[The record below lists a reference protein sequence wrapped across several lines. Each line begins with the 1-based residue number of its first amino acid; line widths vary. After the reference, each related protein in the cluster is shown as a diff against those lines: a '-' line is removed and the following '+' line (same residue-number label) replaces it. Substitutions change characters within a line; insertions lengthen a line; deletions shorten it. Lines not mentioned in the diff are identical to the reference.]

1 MKRAFIITAA
11 YLCVAMVHA
20 WFVTYGTWELL
31 GSEWLSSS
39 FDSLGERLLQGRADI
54 NPATIKWEGLQR
66 EGKVYPYFGP
76 LPAFLRVVFN
86 AVWPGHYGQWARIS
100 CLLAATL
107 STFAFGFASRI
118 ALKANPLLSER
129 QRTLAEC
136 LLIVAF
142 GLGTP
147 ILYLVSCGR
156 IYHEAILWGVSG
168 GLWGLAAITL
178 LAYRPDEEK
187 RALMIFSI
195 AFSVALLS
203 RVTFSLPMCLI
214 SVVLFFRGF
223 RLRRSGLRLIT
234 MRALLFTPVVA
245 AWAIQLWYNYQRFEA
260 PFVFLDYRYFYLDP
274 SKIGGEFNLLRIPS
288 SLRNYFGIV
297 PDFFSPSLPFV
308 RLATTESYRPDL
320 FMQGWREQ
328 TLSLS
333 IGSVWLVILAVCG
346 FVQILARRVPP
357 ILALYSVCLLA
368 EALLVMSYLFV
379 TQRYAGDIV
388 PLLSLL
394 TLIAIASGSFSAKRF
409 ALLSLL
415 AVASAVT
422 TMGSTL
428 EWNMTYNGDAPKVYK
443 DKLARLFHPYLVTF
457 DDSKPVVYLS
467 DLVPTAQA
475 FTFKAAQ
482 RDRSAMEGPLMV
494 NGITVPKGLGMHSR
508 ASITFAVPNAMEG
521 FRSLVA
527 LSPDVRGC
535 DKAAVQFE
543 VQNDRGETLFKSS
556 VMGPRAEPEVVDVK
570 LGGATSV
577 SLLVHDGGNGINC
590 DHAHWLWAA
599 FYK

>member
-1 MKRAFIITAA
+1 
-11 YLCVAMVHA
+11 
-20 WFVTYGTWELL
+20 
-31 GSEWLSSS
+31 
-39 FDSLGERLLQGRADI
+39 
-54 NPATIKWEGLQR
+54 
-66 EGKVYPYFGP
+66 
-76 LPAFLRVVFN
+76 
-86 AVWPGHYGQWARIS
+86 
-100 CLLAATL
+100 
-107 STFAFGFASRI
+107 
-118 ALKANPLLSER
+118 
-129 QRTLAEC
+129 
-136 LLIVAF
+136 
-142 GLGTP
+142 
-147 ILYLVSCGR
+147 
-156 IYHEAILWGVSG
+156 
-168 GLWGLAAITL
+168 
-178 LAYRPDEEK
+178 
-187 RALMIFSI
+187 
-195 AFSVALLS
+195 
-203 RVTFSLPMCLI
+203 
-214 SVVLFFRGF
+214 
-223 RLRRSGLRLIT
+223 
-234 MRALLFTPVVA
+234 
-245 AWAIQLWYNYQRFEA
+245 
-260 PFVFLDYRYFYLDP
+260 
-274 SKIGGEFNLLRIPS
+274 
-288 SLRNYFGIV
+288 
-297 PDFFSPSLPFV
+297 
-308 RLATTESYRPDL
+308 
-320 FMQGWREQ
+320 
-328 TLSLS
+328 
-333 IGSVWLVILAVCG
+333 
-346 FVQILARRVPP
+346 
-357 ILALYSVCLLA
+357 
-368 EALLVMSYLFV
+368 MSYLFV